1 MFALVLTVTGNDTI
15 CNCVT
20 QCGNMD
26 FQPFGWLIGGMMEN
40 TILYIVNGDIDE
52 VSAVVD
58 PVRMEGRF
66 LSDTPN
72 VVEFKWY
79 PEEDGQL
86 TAEIRVSED
95 NPVDLTELSLLTQ
108 EYISLFIS
116 IGVDSFVDAVVNEG
130 RVEVVA

>member
-1 MFALVLTVTGNDTI
+1 
-15 CNCVT
+15 
-20 QCGNMD
+20 
-26 FQPFGWLIGGMMEN
+26 MED
-40 TILYIVNGDIDE
+40 TILYVINGDIDE
-52 VSAVVD
+52 VCAVVD

-86 TAEIRVSED
+86 TAEIRVDVEK
-95 NPVDLTELSLLTQ
+95 PVSIEELSLLTQ

-116 IGVDSFVDAVVNEG
+116 IGVDDIVDAVVSEG
-130 RVEVVA
+130 RAEVVA

>member
-1 MFALVLTVTGNDTI
+1 
-15 CNCVT
+15 
-20 QCGNMD
+20 MD
-26 FQPFGWLIGGMMEN
+26 FQPFGWMIGGKMEN
-40 TILYIVNGDIDE
+40 TILYVINGDIDE

-79 PEEDGQL
+79 PEADGQL
-86 TAEIRVSED
+86 TAEVRVAND
-95 NPVDLTELSLLTQ
+95 NPVDIKELSLLSQ
-108 EYISLFIS
+108 EYMSLFIS
-116 IGVDSFVDAVVNEG
+116 IGVNSFVDAVVSEG

>member
-1 MFALVLTVTGNDTI
+1 
-15 CNCVT
+15 
-20 QCGNMD
+20 
-26 FQPFGWLIGGMMEN
+26 MEN
-40 TILYIVNGDIDE
+40 TILYVINGDIDE

-86 TAEIRVSED
+86 TAEIAVEAEKPVSIE
-95 NPVDLTELSLLTQ
+95 ELSLLSQ

>member
-1 MFALVLTVTGNDTI
+1 
-15 CNCVT
+15 
-20 QCGNMD
+20 
-26 FQPFGWLIGGMMEN
+26 MEN

>member
-1 MFALVLTVTGNDTI
+1 
-15 CNCVT
+15 
-20 QCGNMD
+20 
-26 FQPFGWLIGGMMEN
+26 MEN
-40 TILYIVNGDIDE
+40 TILYVVNGDIDE

-86 TAEIRVSED
+86 TAEIRVSDD
-95 NPVDLTELSLLTQ
+95 NPVDLTELSLLSQ

-116 IGVDSFVDAVVNEG
+116 IGVDDFVDVVVNEG